1 LYWTAAE
8 NPYDLPDRMLRAD
21 PQGDDIDPISVPL
34 DSRPVGLFVDA
45 CRRDR
50 GQHIEEY
57 SALFGCLGGPDAPVA
72 GLCHCADLS
81 ADARVDL
88 RDIAVFQRAYLS
100 P

>member
-1 LYWTAAE
+1 
-8 NPYDLPDRMLRAD
+8 MLRAD